1 MVKKEFIKIKE
12 FYANYGINVL
22 SQIFNIIFS
31 IIPVLL
37 ISNIMGPEGKGSI
50 VIFFLIIQYFQIFG
64 GLGISGSAIYF
75 VSRSEYD
82 KKKLSGELFLLS
94 IILSTISI
102 IIFLPFA
109 FFYYI
114 SNLSIDIVLLL
125 TLGTIITFC
134 SITNNISQHIFIGLK
149 KFIAFSLISNSPLFL
164 SALLV
169 SIIILLKPDIEII
182 IAGYT
187 FAHILSFLLCMYLHY
202 KNKTEFIF
210 AYDHKRFKPYVIYG
224 LKSYLGRILW
234 RVFDKLDYL
243 ILSFFLGVN
252 AIGIYSISYMFSEI
266 VVLFASTISS
276 LITTYIAGQKKD
288 EFEILI
294 IKTLRILLFFI
305 IVFVIILFFISDYVI
320 AFLFID
326 EFSAALIPLKILLP
340 GMAFLALGKI
350 MSSYLAGKGKPGLQ
364 SYAIFIALLIAILT
378 NLILIPLYGI
388 IGAAIATT
396 SSFLIYFLLMCY
408 LLKKY
413 TNISIINIIYL

>member
-1 MVKKEFIKIKE
+1 
-12 FYANYGINVL
+12 
-22 SQIFNIIFS
+22 
-31 IIPVLL
+31 
-37 ISNIMGPEGKGSI
+37 
-50 VIFFLIIQYFQIFG
+50 
-64 GLGISGSAIYF
+64 
-75 VSRSEYD
+75 
-82 KKKLSGELFLLS
+82 
-94 IILSTISI
+94 
-102 IIFLPFA
+102 
-109 FFYYI
+109 
-114 SNLSIDIVLLL
+114 
-125 TLGTIITFC
+125 
-134 SITNNISQHIFIGLK
+134 
-149 KFIAFSLISNSPLFL
+149 
-164 SALLV
+164 
-169 SIIILLKPDIEII
+169 
-182 IAGYT
+182 
-187 FAHILSFLLCMYLHY
+187 
-202 KNKTEFIF
+202 
-210 AYDHKRFKPYVIYG
+210 
-224 LKSYLGRILW
+224 
-234 RVFDKLDYL
+234 
-243 ILSFFLGVN
+243 
-252 AIGIYSISYMFSEI
+252 
-266 VVLFASTISS
+266 